1 MSNETVMAT
10 DTSVSQ
16 FIVYDEMACEVL
28 LKTTDEKEARAKAYN
43 HQCVLFK
50 DGHVL
55 HDYSC
60 DW

>member
-1 MSNETVMAT
+1 MAT
-10 DTSVSQ
+10 DTSVNQ
-16 FIVYDEMACEVL
+16 FTVYDEMACEVL

-43 HQCVLFK
+43 HQCVLLK
-50 DGHVL
+50 DGQVI